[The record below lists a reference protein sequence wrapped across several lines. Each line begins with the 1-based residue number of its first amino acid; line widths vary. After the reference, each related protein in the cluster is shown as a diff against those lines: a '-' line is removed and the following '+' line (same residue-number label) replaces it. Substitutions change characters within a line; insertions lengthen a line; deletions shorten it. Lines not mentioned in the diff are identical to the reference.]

1 LAGFEFNSWFAMV
14 APAGTPKAV
23 LQKVQSE
30 VVKALADAS
39 VREQLMAQGLSPR
52 GSSPEDLGSAL
63 RAQLSRYETLIKQ
76 AGITAD

>member
-1 LAGFEFNSWFAMV
+1 M
-14 APAGTPKAV
+14 APAGTPKPL
-23 LQKVQSE
+23 LQKMHAE
-30 VVKALADAS
+30 VVRALADTS

-52 GSSPEDLGSAL
+52 GSSPEELGGAL